1 MDKEL
6 EQLLAQ
12 WLTATNEGNV
22 KNKIGERIAELC
34 AHAKLEE
41 KYASRLQS
49 ALLIPRR
56 GEEGVVILDIVY
68 KLDDGRIIFAESKFN
83 QSKRGKVN
91 QLIYA
96 VDDEVGA
103 AQVLTVEGGITQLDP
118 RWTLDRIKEI
128 EKKNARLAREFSI
141 AADNGNLIVL
151 EIRSVPEVSGGKAVI
166 KEIQVT
172 DETQT
177 FNNFKRGISA
187 KLSDKQKAVR
197 SLGKKLAFDRS
208 PAEHAEWIA
217 KYAKKEKE
225 KAKFLRKKANAAQK
239 EADSEVKED
248 IKKIKNEIAK
258 KADEAAK
265 KAENE
270 VVRATAEAEQEYIR
284 LAGIGQLDKD
294 ALEKAAATAK
304 SKAVDLRKKADTA
317 AEDAKKAAAKVEEA
331 KDYLKKAPENRPDW
345 RRIRTER
352 LQDAEELA
360 KEAGHDAERA
370 KELAEK
376 AELEYKQLTGSDL
389 QGTGDPMKSSPAT
402 EAKIS
407 GKPPEKPLTLKDAPD
422 IHTRRSS
429 SSKAVESKAVDTKG
443 TNARG
448 IVAETDTAVK
458 IEDTAGSAIKAKS
471 AIKVLGDAEEVV
483 SKAGKARFVVELA
496 FRGASVIGKIGKFV
510 FTFLEV
516 SGLNLL
522 GDILLLIDAID
533 FIFGWLNRKEIQKQK
548 EWKRIIGFL
557 FGDPLVIKGL
567 YNITYMA
574 SIRPAILSIMERK
587 LRDDSYTRNFLFWLE
602 KWNTDKDWEGFVY
615 VEVHIPIE
623 KQARLQSDPD
633 EGYNCKYYGSGTP
646 PVINLTDNPVENEFT
661 EKKTGIKGPGEVGN
675 LSTGPNQPPYSDPMY
690 NYGVETSDL
699 DVLFTQPIPCLTP
712 FDFIIIKCRTLF
724 SSVISFISKYDP
736 LISKDTDTYIDEN
749 FIEEFLKGDVFK
761 GYKFMQPLNDGII
774 HYALSLIFWVI
785 NYLSRHSAIKSDFDM
800 GMDNIN
806 YNKGMFRRQQLLFGL
821 TRPLK
826 EDNNPFRK
834 YEMKTSPFYDLG
846 LLLMKI
852 TEGETKRDLV
862 KPIDPEIKD
871 LTKVYLAEFAI
882 EIDNDIKRAFRDTQK
897 RPYQYQYKGA
907 EKTVK
912 KVEGI

>member
-12 WLTATNEGNV
+12 WLTATNEGNA

-41 KYASRLQS
+41 KYATRLQS

-83 QSKRGKVN
+83 LSKRGKVN

-118 RWTLDRIKEI
+118 RWNLDRIKEI

-141 AADNGNLIVL
+141 ASDNGKLIVL
-151 EIRSVPEVSGGKAVI
+151 EIRTVPEVSGGKAVI

-177 FNNFKRGISA
+177 FNNFKRGIPA
-187 KLSDKQKAVR
+187 KLSDKQKSVR
-197 SLGKKLAFDRS
+197 SLAKKLAYDRS
-208 PAEHAEWIA
+208 LVEHAERIA
-217 KYAKKEKE
+217 KDARDLAE
-225 KAKFLRKKANAAQK
+225 KADKAAK
-239 EADSEVKED
+239 T
-248 IKKIKNEIAK
+248 AK
-258 KADEAAK
+258 KA
-265 KAENE
+265 
-270 VVRATAEAEQEYIR
+270 T
-284 LAGIGQLDKD
+284 DKVQ
-294 ALEKAAATAK
+294 K
-304 SKAVDLRKKADTA
+304 
-317 AEDAKKAAAKVEEA
+317 A
-331 KDYLKKAPENRPDW
+331 KDYLQKAPANRPDW
-345 RRIRTER
+345 IRSRTKR
-352 LQDAEELA
+352 VQDAEELA
-360 KEAGHDAERA
+360 KKAGHDAERA

-389 QGTGDPMKSSPAT
+389 RGTGDPMKSSPAT

-407 GKPPEKPLTLKDAPD
+407 GKPPEKPPTLKDAPD
-422 IHTRRSS
+422 IHTQKSPG
-429 SSKAVESKAVDTKG
+429 SKAVESKAVDTKG
-443 TNARG
+443 TNERG
-448 IVAETDTAVK
+448 IATETGTAVK
-458 IEDTAGSAIKAKS
+458 IEETAGSATKAKS
-471 AIKVLGDAEEVV
+471 AIKVLGEAEEVV

-522 GDILLLIDAID
+522 GDILLLIDALIDAID
-533 FIFGWLNRKEIQKQK
+533 FIFDWLNRTEIQKQK
-548 EWKRIIGFL
+548 EWKRIIRFL

-574 SIRPAILSIMERK
+574 SIRPAILSIMESK
-587 LRDDSYTRNFLFWLE
+587 LRDDSYTKNFLFWLD
-602 KWNTDKDWEGFVY
+602 KWNTDKDWQGFVY

-633 EGYNCKYYGSGTP
+633 EGYNCKYYWSGY
-646 PVINLTDNPVENEFT
+646 PVINFMDNPVENEFT
-661 EKKTGIKGPGEVGN
+661 EKKTGIKGSGEEGN
-675 LSTGPNQPPYSDPMY
+675 LSTGKNKAPYSDPKY

-736 LISKDTDTYIDEN
+736 LISKDTDTFIDEN

-761 GYKFMQPLNDGII
+761 GYKFMRPLNNEII

-785 NYLSRHSAIKSDFDM
+785 KYLSRHSAIESDFDL
-800 GMDNIN
+800 GKNNIR
-806 YNKGMFRRQQLLFGL
+806 YNKGMFRRQQLLFRL
-821 TRPLK
+821 TKPLK
-826 EDNNPFRK
+826 EDNNLFRK

-846 LLLMKI
+846 LQLMKI
-852 TEGETKRDLV
+852 TEGETERDLV

-882 EIDNDIKRAFRDTQK
+882 EIDDDIKRAFRDTQK

-912 KVEGI
+912 KVEGS